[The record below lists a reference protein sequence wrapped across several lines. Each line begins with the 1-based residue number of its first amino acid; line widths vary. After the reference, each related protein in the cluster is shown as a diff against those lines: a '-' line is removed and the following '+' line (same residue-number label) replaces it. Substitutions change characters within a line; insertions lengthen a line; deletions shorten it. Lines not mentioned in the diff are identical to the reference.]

1 MTVNAASFRP
11 ALAAR
16 AGALPRLRTAVL
28 IGALGC
34 AFLLRLVLV
43 WRRATPN
50 YFPDEYLYASLGR
63 SLGALHAPSVRGQGA
78 HFPALLQPLVTAAAW
93 RAGSVETGYR
103 IVQAIGAAAFTLAA
117 VPVFLL
123 ARRVGL
129 GRGVAAAVA
138 ALALVVPD
146 GLYAGLVVAEPL
158 AYPLVLG
165 AIAAGVAA
173 LAMPSRRLQ
182 VLFLVLAA
190 FAAFARVQFAVLP
203 LCFVAAALLLGSR
216 ERGLRRV
223 LREQRLPLAAVA
235 VAAGVGVVGA
245 ALRGLGYYSGAGHV
259 HVHLG
264 PAAKAV
270 GINLTV
276 LLYAGGWVLVPGAAI
291 GLGLALARPRN
302 RTELAFAA
310 FTLAFTAALLVQ
322 AALWGD
328 TAMVQERY
336 VFYVLPLVA
345 ISFGLQAS
353 RGWPHRGPHALLAAG
368 LVALAARI
376 PLSGYAR
383 PGSDDHSPFLLA
395 VQHLEPSLGNAGAA
409 ALVGGLA
416 TAAAVTAALAVQ
428 RPRIATPLLLGLAL
442 VGSAAALAGASEFDR
457 ANSVS
462 VQHRYLPADRSWVD
476 HTRSGSATLVA
487 AFGGRP
493 VDGEEQL
500 FWNRSIERVAVLPG
514 GTPPDHLSSASLR
527 YGEDGAL
534 LSNGVALRGPLV
546 VDGYAGTIV
555 LRGARPVARAPHF
568 TLWLPRA
575 TPRLALYVP
584 GRYYDGY
591 LSGMGAILFWPEGR
605 RLAGWLDLDVRAVPG
620 TRLELKLGDRRVEAG
635 HVRLPVCSNGRW
647 SASFTAAPRKILG
660 GRPVS
665 AWISVPR
672 YVADATAC
680 PGV

>member
-1 MTVNAASFRP
+1 VNAASVRP
-11 ALAAR
+11 ALVAR
-16 AGALPRLRTAVL
+16 AGAFPRLRTAAL

-34 AFLLRLVLV
+34 AFGLRLVLV

-50 YFPDEYLYASLGR
+50 YFPDEYLYAALGR
-63 SLGALHAPSVRGQGA
+63 SLGALQAPSVRGHGA

-93 RAGSVETGYR
+93 RAGSLETGYR

-123 ARRVGL
+123 ARRLGL
-129 GRGVAAAVA
+129 ARGVAVAVA

-146 GLYAGLVVAEPL
+146 ALYAGLVVAEPL

-165 AIAAGVAA
+165 AVAAGVAA
-173 LAMPSRRLQ
+173 LARPGRRVQ

-190 FAAFARVQFAVLP
+190 LAAFARIQFAVLP
-203 LCFVAAALLLGSR
+203 LCFVAAMVLFGLR

-223 LREQRLPLAAVA
+223 LREQRLPLGAVA
-235 VAAGVGVVGA
+235 VAAAVGA
-245 ALRGLGYYSGAGHV
+245 AGTALRGLGYYAGAAHV
-259 HVHLG
+259 HVQLG

-270 GINLTV
+270 GINVTV
-276 LLYAGGWVLVPGAAI
+276 LLYAGGWVLVPGALI
-291 GLGLALARPRN
+291 GLALALARPRS
-302 RTELAFAA
+302 RTELAFGA
-310 FTLAFTAALLVQ
+310 FTLVFAAALLVQ

-353 RGWPHRGPHALLAAG
+353 RGWPHRVPHALLAAG

-409 ALVGGLA
+409 TLVAGLA
-416 TAAAVTAALAVQ
+416 TALVVTASVIVR
-428 RPRIATPLLLGLAL
+428 RPRVATPLLLGLAL
-442 VGSAAALAGASEFDR
+442 TGSAAALAGATAFD
-457 ANSVS
+457 ASNSVS
-462 VQHRYLPADRSWVD
+462 VLHRYLPADRSWVD
-476 HTRSGSATLVA
+476 HAGFGRATLVA
-487 AFGGRP
+487 AYGGRP
-493 VDGEEQL
+493 TDGEEQL
-500 FWNRSIERVAVLPG
+500 FWNRSIDRVAVLPG
-514 GTPPDHLSSASLR
+514 GSAPDSLASEQLR
-527 YGEDGAL
+527 YGADGAL
-534 LSNGVALRGPLV
+534 LSHGIPLRGPLV
-546 VDGYAGTIV
+546 VDGYFGTVV
-555 LRGARPVARAPHF
+555 LRGARPVARAPHY
-568 TLWLPRA
+568 TLWAPTA

-584 GRYYDGY
+584 GRYFDGY
-591 LSGMGAILFWPEGR
+591 LSGMGAVMLWPESGH
-605 RLAGWLDLDVRAVPG
+605 LAGWLEFELRGAIRLGGHSVRSG
-620 TRLELKLGDRRVEAG
+620 R
-635 HVRLPVCSNGRW
+635 VRLPVCSNGRW
-647 SASFTAAPRKILG
+647 SASFTSPPRRILG

-665 AWISVPR
+665 AWMSVPR
-672 YVADATAC
+672 YRADAAAC